1 MKYSKDNIINLEDFR
16 VKRSTNEYSKVFTG
30 RDRGVYV
37 RTESKI
43 DNIEGEYDKI
53 IIIIPKD
60 IRSINP
66 SFFEELF
73 KNVVIKLG
81 KDGFLSKFEFH
92 SEGTY
97 NVQKPL
103 AEAIQR
109 ILRKDTAIG

>member
-1 MKYSKDNIINLEDFR
+1 MALSKENIINLEDFR
-16 VKRSTNEYSKVFTG
+16 VKRASEYSKVFTG

-37 RTESKI
+37 RTVSKI
-43 DNIEGEYDKI
+43 DELECQYDNI
-53 IIIIPKD
+53 IIVIPSD

-73 KNVVIKLG
+73 KNVVTKLG
-81 KDGFLSKFEFH
+81 KEAFLAKFEFR

-97 NVQKPL
+97 NVNKPL
-103 AEAIQR
+103 LEAIQR